1 MKYQPST
8 SPGQSSNKERGSVLL
23 ICLILLIAVTLLGV
37 SSMNMTTVEHKIIS
51 NTRNQTLALS
61 GAETALSEAADI
73 VQAQSGPQKR
83 TGIQLFDVQNND
95 TISDRTD
102 LNKLVNTIT
111 VTLNTNQ
118 TINIPL
124 WGQGAV
130 TDNSSYLGSSS
141 RQSWWANTDNTTS
154 LSMDLLADN
163 SKLTENNYQLATN
176 PRYVIEK
183 GEFIPDDLS
192 PGALAEYRGR
202 QAFTTI
208 ARSTGSTQMVE
219 STLQSTVVTRFR

>member
-1 MKYQPST
+1 MKNLAST
-8 SPGQSSNKERGSVLL
+8 SLEQSPNKERGSVLL

-83 TGIQLFDVQNND
+83 TGIQLFDIQDND
-95 TISDRTD
+95 TISNRSD
-102 LNKLVNTIT
+102 LNNLVNTIT

-118 TINIPL
+118 TTNIPL
-124 WGQGAV
+124 WGKGAV
-130 TDNSSYLGSSS
+130 TNNPNYLGNTT
-141 RQSWWANTDNTTS
+141 RQNWWANAGNTS
-154 LSMDLLADN
+154 PLSIDLLAHN

-208 ARSTGSTQMVE
+208 ARSTGSTPMVE
-219 STLQSTVVTRFR
+219 SSLQSTVVTRFR